1 MQKLRIPRFITQSQF
16 PRHFGQRHGCG
27 EFERYPPLRG
37 GQYVGRDPGARRLV
51 SDPAPPPPAGRLA
64 ASGVPFQGFDFL
76 MCKMRI
82 TGPTASETVRMRRV
96 KL

>member
-37 GQYVGRDPGARRLV
+37 GQDVGRDPGARPSFQTQPHRLLRG
-51 SDPAPPPPAGRLA
+51 DLQQA
-64 ASGVPFQGFDFL
+64 AYLS
-76 MCKMRI
+76 R
-82 TGPTASETVRMRRV
+82 ASIFSCV
-96 KL
+96 K